1 MSDDSAPKTAPRPE
15 LTDDGEFLLKVRSG
29 SSAPALA
36 SAISHGVYDSRKVI
50 LRAVGAG
57 AVNQAVKA
65 LAIAQSY
72 VGTRGL
78 VLSFRPGF
86 VTVKMP
92 DREVSGIVFRVFV
105 E

>member
-1 MSDDSAPKTAPRPE
+1 MADEDPNE
-15 LTDDGEFLLKVRSG
+15 LVLKVKSG
-29 SSAPALA
+29 SSAPSLA
-36 SAISHGVYDSRKVI
+36 AAISHGVYDGKRVV

-72 VGTRGL
+72 VGPRGV
-78 VLSFRPGF
+78 VLSNRPGF
-86 VTVKMP
+86 VTVQMP
-92 DREVSGIVFRVFV
+92 DREVSAIIFKVIA